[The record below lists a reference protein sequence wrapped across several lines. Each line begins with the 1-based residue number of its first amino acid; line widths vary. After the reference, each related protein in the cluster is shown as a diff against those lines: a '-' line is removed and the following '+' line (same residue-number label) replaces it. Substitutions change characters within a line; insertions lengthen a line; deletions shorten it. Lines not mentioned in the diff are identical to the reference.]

1 VRAPEPAK
9 LDLPGI
15 AAAAGIACAPAGAPA
30 PACPGWPRRGPADA
44 GVGSRASAGGSPRVR
59 SSVADRSP
67 VRGGALDCPCGQ
79 GSHAGGAPPVS
90 HAPADCG
97 AAARLSESA
106 AGPANAAGP
115 AHDDARAIAPTRP
128 AGRAALSSRPGRH
141 APRLAPLL
149 ALPLAACLGL
159 EGRPPPGFIATL
171 PPLAEPAPAPLAAPP
186 PPTPG
191 AIWRAGHG
199 AGLGVDNRARQVG
212 DIVTIVLAER
222 MAASKESSASA
233 ARSSDYALRLPQAAA
248 IAALPAGLF
257 TGGLDTGFDGT
268 GRATQSNRLTGEI
281 SVTVAGVL
289 ANGAL
294 LLRGQKLVRL
304 NRGDEHVQ
312 IEGVVRPEDIGPDNR
327 VPSTRVA
334 AARITYAG
342 TGEIA
347 AQARQGWV
355 ARLLNFFAPF

>member
-1 VRAPEPAK
+1 MRAAPPA
-9 LDLPGI
+9 PARGPVS
-15 AAAAGIACAPAGAPA
+15 AAAGPARAPARALAGASGTGRSPTRGWAPAREPATGGTAVAAPA
-30 PACPGWPRRGPADA
+30 PAALRPPGCAHPRART
-44 GVGSRASAGGSPRVR
+44 V
-59 SSVADRSP
+59 
-67 VRGGALDCPCGQ
+67 
-79 GSHAGGAPPVS
+79 
-90 HAPADCG
+90 APA
-97 AAARLSESA
+97 
-106 AGPANAAGP
+106 
-115 AHDDARAIAPTRP
+115 RA
-128 AGRAALSSRPGRH
+128 AGRAIRPSLPRPR

-159 EGRPPPGFIATL
+159 EGRPPPGFVATL
-171 PPLAEPAPAPLAAPP
+171 PPLAEPAPVPLAAPP

-257 TGGLDTGFDGT
+257 TGGLDTGFEGT

>member
-1 VRAPEPAK
+1 M
-9 LDLPGI
+9 LH
-15 AAAAGIACAPAGAPA
+15 AA
-30 PACPGWPRRGPADA
+30 
-44 GVGSRASAGGSPRVR
+44 
-59 SSVADRSP
+59 
-67 VRGGALDCPCGQ
+67 
-79 GSHAGGAPPVS
+79 
-90 HAPADCG
+90 G
-97 AAARLSESA
+97 AAAV
-106 AGPANAAGP
+106 
-115 AHDDARAIAPTRP
+115 RADPRRM
-128 AGRAALSSRPGRH
+128 AGRLAALP
-141 APRLAPLL
+141 L

-159 EGRPPPGFIATL
+159 EGRPPPGFVATL
-171 PPLAEPAPAPLAAPP
+171 PPPAAAAPAPPLAQPLP

-191 AIWRAGHG
+191 AIWRAGHP
-199 AGLGVDNRARQVG
+199 AGLGTDNRARHVG

-222 MAASKESSASA
+222 MVAAKESSASA
-233 ARSSDYALRLPQAAA
+233 GRTSDYELRLPQAAA

-257 TGGLDTGFDGT
+257 SGGLDTAFDGG
-268 GRATQSNRLTGEI
+268 GRATQSNRLSGEI
-281 SVTVAGVL
+281 SVTVAEVL

-334 AARITYAG
+334 GARITYAG

-347 AQARQGWV
+347 AQSRQGWV